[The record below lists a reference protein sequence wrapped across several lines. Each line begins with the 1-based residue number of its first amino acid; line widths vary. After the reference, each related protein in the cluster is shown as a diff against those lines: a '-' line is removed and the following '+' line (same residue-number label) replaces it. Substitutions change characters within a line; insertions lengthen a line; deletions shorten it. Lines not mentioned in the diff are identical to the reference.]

1 MPRYLLQ
8 IAYKGTH
15 FCGLQKQIGLSTIQS
30 EIEKSLE
37 IVLKQKIDLLPSSRT
52 DAGVHAQENFFHFDT
67 DLLIIPEQL
76 YNFNAIIHRDIHLEK
91 IEQVADDFHARF
103 SAKSR
108 TYHYLLQQKRNPFR
122 NDVAMFYP
130 YKLNLEKLQISAD
143 FIKTQTDF
151 SSFCKRHSDVNNFNC
166 TIIKCSWQ
174 ELSPHVFMFEIEANR
189 FLRGMVRGLVATSLK
204 VGRELISIEDFQEIF
219 EKKDCVFADFS
230 ADAKGLQLVK
240 VSY

>member
-67 DLLIIPEQL
+67 DLIIIPEQL
-76 YNFNAIIHRDIHLEK
+76 YNFNAIIHRDIHLENIK
-91 IEQVADDFHARF
+91 VVDDNFHARF
-103 SAKSR
+103 DAKSR
-108 TYHYLLQQKRNPFR
+108 TYQYLVQQKRNPFR
-122 NDVAMFYP
+122 NDIAMFYP
-130 YKLNLEKLQISAD
+130 YKLNLDLLQESAD
-143 FIKTQTDF
+143 FIKSQTDF

-166 TIIKCSWQ
+166 NILKSNWTQ
-174 ELSPHVFMFEIEANR
+174 VSPNVFMYEIEANR

-204 VGRELISIEDFQEIF
+204 VGRELISIQELKEIF

-240 VSY
+240 VAY